1 MSLHLNK
8 PALRALGIAES
19 FQRPSTS
26 TLCRPSFDRS
36 PANPP
41 TVNSPADNSPSVNPP
56 AVNSPSVN
64 SPAVNSPAVNSP
76 AVNSL
81 SANQCSANPRSIL
94 AGVVMR
100 ADRRVDGLV
109 YAHATVGGDDATE
122 AVLNLYRRLERRDI
136 NALLLG
142 GAVISWFN
150 IIDLDEV
157 FEEIKRP
164 LVCLTYE
171 ESAGLEKYLREYFP
185 GSKEKIERYRSLGG
199 RERMRLKTG
208 HEIYV
213 RVHGATVE
221 EARILLNKFTLDGRV
236 PEPVRLARMA
246 ARAARKIEEGLA
258 SGSE

>member
-8 PALRALGIAES
+8 LALRALGIAES

-41 TVNSPADNSPSVNPP
+41 TVNSPADNSPSVN
-56 AVNSPSVN
+56 

-76 AVNSL
+76 AVNSPSVNSPAINSL
-81 SANQCSANPRSIL
+81 SANQCSANPRSML

-136 NALLLG
+136 NALL
-142 GAVISWFN
+142 W
-150 IIDLDEV
+150 
-157 FEEIKRP
+157 
-164 LVCLTYE
+164 
-171 ESAGLEKYLREYFP
+171 AGR
-185 GSKEKIERYRSLGG
+185 
-199 RERMRLKTG
+199 
-208 HEIYV
+208 
-213 RVHGATVE
+213 
-221 EARILLNKFTLDGRV
+221 
-236 PEPVRLARMA
+236 
-246 ARAARKIEEGLA
+246 
-258 SGSE
+258 